1 MKVLVDTNIILDV
14 WMDRRPFVDESMVIR
29 GAAEQGR
36 YEGYLCATTLTTLF
50 YLGNKVLGAQTIH
63 KELKK
68 LLSIFGVSGVNR
80 VVLEHA
86 LSSKMPDFEHAVLDE
101 SGFII
106 GVDLI
111 VTRNPKDFRK
121 SKIRSMSPEE
131 LIGLL
136 KLR

>member
-36 YEGYLCATTLTTLF
+36 YEGY